1 MNVMNVISYNDGRLI
16 LRGIYSINM
25 NNLLSIWPFR
35 LKHRHVLNWH
45 LTHTQTIVHVN
56 TLYGSLNQ
64 SRRESA
70 FNTLISEAGF
80 NLIYMFPVDGSEPEN
95 TRSDS
100 STSAQSYLVVSLSY
114 RKPDLQTFAQ
124 SCLVVSPVRPVLQSV
139 RLFSNVVECSTDQ

>member
-1 MNVMNVISYNDGRLI
+1 MNVMNVISYYDGRVI

-35 LKHRHVLNWH
+35 LKHRHELKWH
-45 LTHTQTIVHVN
+45 LTQQTIVHVN
-56 TLYGSLNQ
+56 TLYG
-64 SRRESA
+64 
-70 FNTLISEAGF
+70 FISEAGF

-124 SCLVVSPVRPVLQSV
+124 SCSVVSPARPVLQSV
-139 RLFSNVVECSTDQ
+139 RLFSNVVECSTGQ